1 MLIVC
6 YPLTKIKMEI
16 ADGEWTREI
25 EKIEKEYCI
34 VKYT

>member
-16 ADGEWTREI
+16 ADGEWTREV